1 MFFDV
6 GPFEIITI
14 AVVALLI
21 FGPDK
26 LPKLAADAARL
37 IREIRRMAT
46 GARQELADSLGP
58 ELNDV
63 SLQDL
68 NPATFVK
75 RNLLDPIDDEVRAV
89 KDDVGSLD
97 GKKSKRPR
105 TPSDSP
111 SVTER
116 PRPTFDADTT

>member
-1 MFFDV
+1 MFDV

-26 LPKLAADAARL
+26 LPKLASDAARL

-97 GKKSKRPR
+97 GKTSKRPR